1 MKLYS
6 MEVGMLQTNCYILGD
21 EESND
26 AVVIDP
32 GGNADEIS
40 NLLKQDNFKLKYVI
54 LTHAHFDHCLDV
66 GPLVSANRGKVL
78 MHKNEMPLLKDT
90 FSGGNMLNSQGITPF
105 EIDEFIKEGDTVTI
119 GRIKLD
125 VLDTPGHSL
134 GHISLLFREAESVFV
149 GDTLFAG
156 SIGRT
161 DFPGGSHPILIR
173 SVKEKIFPLGDKIK
187 VYPGHG
193 PMTTVGREKE
203 YNPFF

>member
-1 MKLYS
+1 

-21 EESND
+21 EETKE

-32 GGNADEIS
+32 GGNADEIGKV
-40 NLLKQDNFKLKYVI
+40 LEQDNFKLKYVI

-66 GPLVSANRGKVL
+66 GLLVSAKGGEVL
-78 MHKNEMPLLKDT
+78 MHKDEMPLLKDT

-105 EIDEFIKEGDTVTI
+105 KIDKFIKEGDTVTI

-125 VLDTPGHSL
+125 VLDTPGHSI
-134 GHISLLFREAESVFV
+134 GHISLLCREDNSVFV

-161 DFPGGSHPILIR
+161 DFPGGSHPMLIR
-173 SVKEKIFPLGDKIK
+173 SVEEKIFPLGDIVK

-193 PMTTVGREKE
+193 PMTTVEREKK